1 MTISLSAF
9 LLASHRRDVTQ
20 KHVEEEIKRL
30 IRRWELNPHV
40 LKRDALIQLN
50 HSRVFLFSLFQ
61 KIISAFLKYVTTCS

>member
-30 IRRWELNPHV
+30 IRRWELNPH
-40 LKRDALIQLN
+40 D
-50 HSRVFLFSLFQ
+50 SRVFLFSLFQ